1 MTKVL
6 IVDNERLIAL
16 DMAATLAMCG
26 HEVVGIA
33 ETAAEALE
41 LAYNTAPQVAI
52 VNVKSE
58 HGGCGIA
65 AARML
70 QELLTAAIVL
80 HTSGLDA
87 QTMFA
92 AEAVQPAAFLAQSA
106 SRHELVRVVNAL
118 GISRSARARKLA
130 WEQERAARYGR
141 KHSDDIQG
149 LEAPAQH

>member
-41 LAYNTAPQVAI
+41 LAHTTAPQIAI

-58 HGGCGIA
+58 HGGYGIA
-65 AARML
+65 AAGML
-70 QELLTAAIVL
+70 KELLTAAIVL

-87 QTMFA
+87 QTISA
-92 AEAVQPAAFLAQSA
+92 AEAVQPAAFLAKSA

-118 GISRSARARKLA
+118 GISRSARARKLS
-130 WEQERAARYGR
+130 WDQERAARYGR
-141 KHSDDIQG
+141 RHSDDMRSTSE
-149 LEAPAQH
+149 LA